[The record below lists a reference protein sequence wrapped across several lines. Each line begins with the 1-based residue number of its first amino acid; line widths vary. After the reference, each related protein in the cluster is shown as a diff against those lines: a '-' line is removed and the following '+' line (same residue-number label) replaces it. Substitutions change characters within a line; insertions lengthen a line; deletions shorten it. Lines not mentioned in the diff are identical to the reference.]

1 MRRHAVQERRKL
13 IKELTLSAKGR
24 SSKASS
30 TSASDAFPLGRVSSI
45 PPLMPDAQ
53 AGGRGGEGDLSVDLG
68 GLEASAH
75 SGHKLVSVPHWGG
88 VMDTTKAA
96 LKETADKE
104 RALNAKLAKV
114 SERGRE
120 GQRGRRETGGQ
131 GGREK
136 GREGVM
142 CRCGVLCL

>member
-1 MRRHAVQERRKL
+1 
-13 IKELTLSAKGR
+13 
-24 SSKASS
+24 
-30 TSASDAFPLGRVSSI
+30 
-45 PPLMPDAQ
+45 
-53 AGGRGGEGDLSVDLG
+53 
-68 GLEASAH
+68 
-75 SGHKLVSVPHWGG
+75 
-88 VMDTTKAA
+88 MDTTKAA

-142 CRCGVLCL
+142 CRCGVLRVYLSLSLFSLSLFSLSLSPIS